1 VNRFWSSV
9 AVALAA
15 VAVVAAGA
23 AAGTTKGAVKVVP
36 FSASYSG
43 SATTQ
48 QTDNT
53 VAIAAN
59 GTGTGAPIGAGKIT
73 GKGTGDSSQRPC
85 VPFTGTGTMT
95 GTAGTTLTF
104 KVTSGSNGCGD
115 EAGEVFALVGHAN
128 VVGAT
133 GKLKKAK
140 GTLKFTG
147 TYNRTSGAFAVK
159 FAGTLSK

>member
-9 AVALAA
+9 AVALVAT
-15 VAVVAAGA
+15 AVVATGA
-23 AAGTTKGAVKVVP
+23 VAGTSKGSVKVP

-43 SATTQ
+43 TATTQ
-48 QTDNT
+48 QTDSS

-59 GTGTGAPIGAGKIT
+59 GSGTGALIGAGKIT
-73 GKGTGDSSQRPC
+73 GNGTGDASARPC
-85 VPFTGTGTMT
+85 VPFTGTGTMS
-95 GTAGTTLTF
+95 GVAGTKVNF
-104 KVTSGSNGCGD
+104 KVTSGSSGCGD
-115 EAGEVFALVGHAN
+115 EGGEVFALVGHAN
-128 VVGAT
+128 VVSAS
-133 GKLKKAK
+133 GKLAKAK